1 MRGRAEDQT
10 DEHCADRQPNQAEA
24 DEAEDL
30 KLQGRLGD
38 ELGER
43 GIVVRFAPLHE
54 QHERSG
60 KDKETRRI
68 QPPAPRHD
76 REDRGSDEQPGKDEN
91 VHDPDDQ
98 IAGPRRTLLPFHVS
112 GTNMNGRAAVT
123 SSPAIST
130 AMGSPAGA
138 ERWWCP

>member
-1 MRGRAEDQT
+1 MTTIVEGRAEDQT

-43 GIVVRFAPLHE
+43 DGIVVQASRRCDE

-60 KDKETRRI
+60 KDKETRR
-68 QPPAPRHD
+68 AAA
-76 REDRGSDEQPGKDEN
+76 GSTP
-91 VHDPDDQ
+91 
-98 IAGPRRTLLPFHVS
+98 
-112 GTNMNGRAAVT
+112 
-123 SSPAIST
+123 
-130 AMGSPAGA
+130 
-138 ERWWCP
+138 